1 MCQCMIML
9 SSDAALSCQL
19 SVYYIVKVYV
29 SFLCLFSQAVV
40 AGTTMYISGC
50 LGIDPK
56 TNNLVSGG
64 VEPEA
69 HQVGLL
75 WFKCDIFLIL

>member
-1 MCQCMIML
+1 
-9 SSDAALSCQL
+9 
-19 SVYYIVKVYV
+19 
-29 SFLCLFSQAVV
+29 
-40 AGTTMYISGC
+40 MYISGC

-69 HQVGLL
+69 HQVLCYKFDKLL
-75 WFKCDIFLIL
+75 VLLFVMITRIEFELLCHIV